1 MTDNAIPDADR
12 AAIERLLGPPDVV
25 EPEGPRWRNV
35 RLHHAGDSAA
45 SRSAYDAGRHEEVL
59 YHHDAASGLRAIIAV
74 HSTALGPSLGGT
86 RWYPYADAEAALR
99 DALRL
104 STAMTAKAAV
114 AGLDLGGGKATVI
127 GDPAERTPAQL
138 AAYARAIER
147 LEGRYITTTDVG
159 TTTADLDALSELTS
173 YVTGAS
179 REHGGSG
186 DTSELT
192 AETVMLGM
200 RAALRVAFGDE
211 ALAGRRVV
219 VVGVGKVGGR
229 VARAAAAGGASVAVA
244 DVWREGA
251 ERLAAEIGADLLDVD
266 AAYAEPCDVLSPN
279 ALGGV
284 LNEDSIPALRCRVV
298 CGAANN
304 QLLRD
309 PDDAALL
316 AERGILYTPDYVVSA
331 GGLINVAVERDGYDE
346 GRARAIAA
354 RVYQTTL
361 DVFETAQRLGI
372 STAEAALHLV
382 EERIAAAR
390 VA

>member
-1 MTDNAIPDADR
+1 M
-12 AAIERLLGPPDVV
+12 
-25 EPEGPRWRNV
+25 
-35 RLHHAGDSAA
+35 
-45 SRSAYDAGRHEEVL
+45 
-59 YHHDAASGLRAIIAV
+59 
-74 HSTALGPSLGGT
+74 GG
-86 RWYPYADAEAALR
+86 
-99 DALRL
+99 
-104 STAMTAKAAV
+104 
-114 AGLDLGGGKATVI
+114 
-127 GDPAERTPAQL
+127 
-138 AAYARAIER
+138 
-147 LEGRYITTTDVG
+147 
-159 TTTADLDALSELTS
+159 
-173 YVTGAS
+173 
-179 REHGGSG
+179 
-186 DTSELT
+186 
-192 AETVMLGM
+192 
-200 RAALRVAFGDE
+200 
-211 ALAGRRVV
+211 
-219 VVGVGKVGGR
+219 
-229 VARAAAAGGASVAVA
+229 VARAVAAGGASVAVA

-266 AAYAEPCDVLSPN
+266 GAYAEPCDVLSPN

-284 LNEDSIPALRCRVV
+284 FNEASIPALRCRVV

-382 EERIAAAR
+382 EERIAAR

>member
-229 VARAAAAGGASVAVA
+229 VAARGRGG
-244 DVWREGA
+244 WRERGGGR
-251 ERLAAEIGADLLDVD
+251 RLARGRRAPRGRDRRGPPGRRRGVRRAVRRALAQRPRRRAQRRLD
-266 AAYAEPCDVLSPN
+266 P
-279 ALGGV
+279 
-284 LNEDSIPALRCRVV
+284 
-298 CGAANN
+298 GAAVPRG
-304 QLLRD
+304 LR
-309 PDDAALL
+309 
-316 AERGILYTPDYVVSA
+316 RGEQP
-331 GGLINVAVERDGYDE
+331 
-346 GRARAIAA
+346 
-354 RVYQTTL
+354 
-361 DVFETAQRLGI
+361 
-372 STAEAALHLV
+372 
-382 EERIAAAR
+382 AAAR
-390 VA
+390 PPTTRRCWPSAASSTPPTTS